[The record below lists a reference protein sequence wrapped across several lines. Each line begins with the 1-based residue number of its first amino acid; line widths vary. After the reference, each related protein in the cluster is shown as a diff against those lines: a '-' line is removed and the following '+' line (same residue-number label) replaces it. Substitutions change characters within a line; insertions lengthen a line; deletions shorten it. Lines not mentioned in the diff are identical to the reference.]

1 MGSSPE
7 TRDTVATV
15 SRRGEYQ
22 QMPPWFLPSNASPS
36 SSFASSSSR
45 LSPLVHCQFQAHN
58 IWTPRTKQTE
68 HIYSKKWM
76 RTKSQFLC
84 LKVTATT
91 ELNCPLLEGSCE
103 TLTVIVERENVY
115 KRLFESKV
123 FHIFYQFLLLYI
135 LWLIY

>member
-1 MGSSPE
+1 M
-7 TRDTVATV
+7 
-15 SRRGEYQ
+15 Q
-22 QMPPWFLPSNASPS
+22 PWFLPSNASPS
-36 SSFASSSSR
+36 SSFALSSSSR

-58 IWTPRTKQTE
+58 IWTPRTKQME
-68 HIYSKKWM
+68 HIYSKKRTIFISKKWM
-76 RTKSQFLC
+76 RTKYQFLC

-91 ELNCPLLEGSCE
+91 ELNCTLLEGSCE